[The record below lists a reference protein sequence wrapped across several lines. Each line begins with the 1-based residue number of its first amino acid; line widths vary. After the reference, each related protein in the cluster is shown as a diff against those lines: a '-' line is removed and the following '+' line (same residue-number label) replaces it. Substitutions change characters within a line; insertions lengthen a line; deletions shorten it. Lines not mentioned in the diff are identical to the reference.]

1 MIRRWIF
8 GKDLMERWQINAL
21 DLVDIVLYERLHVYE
36 PDGRLAKYEHEDS
49 IRANHPSPFSPSPK
63 KENPSI
69 YEMILNSEAYD
80 FELPAIPIPPDYIPL
95 AKRIENYMF
104 DLIEVKRIEKELNI
118 ILHDLD
124 KHVQTEKNLNKTYV
138 STASTDEINTRAVK
152 ESGNISDQ
160 LLENSGVGLFEE
172 KFEDKS
178 ALTTSMAEE
187 NIFRKE
193 DDFWKI
199 IYQGERL
206 RPIKDAKGLRYIA
219 ILLQNPEHSFHVM
232 DLVRLVN
239 GSDNPIKESYS
250 RMSRERLSKEELNPT
265 HFGDAGQVIDG
276 KALSEYKKE
285 IKELEEDIDEAE
297 NNNDYARGEMLRK
310 EKEFLEQ
317 QILAATDL
325 KGRIRKLDDGSD
337 RARKAVSVSIKAS
350 IEKIRKKHP
359 ELGQHLENSIKRGY
373 HCSYLPDKPISW
385 TI

>member
-69 YEMILNSEAYD
+69 YELILNSEAYD

-219 ILLQNPEHSFHVM
+219 ILLQNPEHSFHAM

-297 NNNDYARGEMLRK
+297 NNNDYARGKCSE
-310 EKEFLEQ
+310 
-317 QILAATDL
+317 
-325 KGRIRKLDDGSD
+325 
-337 RARKAVSVSIKAS
+337 
-350 IEKIRKKHP
+350 RKK
-359 ELGQHLENSIKRGY
+359 NSWNSR
-373 HCSYLPDKPISW
+373 S
-385 TI
+385 